1 MARNVVLF
9 CLDSA
14 RKDVFDE
21 AVSRLSARADVSF
34 EQCRAASSW
43 SAPSHASMFTGQLPS
58 QHGVHAHDRSFAKLD
73 RSETFLD
80 AMPDHE
86 ALGISANVFVSSS
99 YGFDAWFDK
108 FVEVSTGK
116 RFTGGI
122 DPNAFYVETD
132 ASGIRR
138 HAAFVR
144 AALGHDHPFQSL
156 ANGTLATLNVLTR
169 DAPIP
174 KLLDDGANTI
184 VRESK
189 RLTDAAEEPFFLF
202 TNIEDT
208 HMPHRPVRSYEGDSY
223 DAPADWSSDD
233 SEIWEVVDDIET
245 HQEYLRRFRE
255 LYVASTS
262 YVDRKLDA
270 LIDHI
275 QRESDHETTFIVTG
289 DHGENLGSEAD
300 EYLLGHKSSL
310 SEGVLHV
317 PFLLINPPEGYAE
330 RETRYFSQLDLATL
344 IPALARG
351 ETPDVFRERV
361 PAEIVGMSPGPDP
374 PEDYDYWDR
383 AIRCAYEDETKWIWD
398 SLGDRQRVDL
408 DHERPCWQAVAE
420 ADVEIPEW
428 ARTLFDEE
436 IEVYK
441 ERARESADAVD
452 VDAATEQR
460 LEDLGYM

>member
-43 SAPSHASMFTGQLPS
+43 SAPSHASMFTGRLPS
-58 QHGVHAHDRSFAKLD
+58 QHGVHVHDRSFAKID
-73 RSETFLD
+73 RSETVLGD
-80 AMPDHE
+80 LPDHE
-86 ALGISANVFVSSS
+86 ALGISANVFVSSA
-99 YGFDAWFDK
+99 YGFDDWFDE

-122 DPNAFYVETD
+122 DPNEFYVECEV
-132 ASGIRR
+132 SGVRR
-138 HAAFVR
+138 HAGFLR
-144 AALGHDHPFQSL
+144 AALAHDHPLQSL

-202 TNIEDT
+202 TNLEDT
-208 HMPHRPVRSYEGDSY
+208 HMPHRPVWAYERDY

-233 SEIWEVVDDIET
+233 SEIWDVVEDIDGHE
-245 HQEYLRRFRE
+245 EYLRRFRE
-255 LYVASTS
+255 LYAASTS

-270 LIDHI
+270 LVEHI
-275 QRESDHETTFIVTG
+275 QYESDHETTFIVTG

-300 EYLLGHKSSL
+300 EHLLGHKSSL

-317 PFLLINPPEGYAE
+317 PFLLINPPAGYE
-330 RETRYFSQLDLATL
+330 QRETDYFSHLDLATL

-351 ETPDVFRERV
+351 ETPDVFRDRI
-361 PAEIVGMSPGPDP
+361 PAEIVGMSPGPEP
-374 PEDYDYWDR
+374 PDRHEYWDR
-383 AIRCAYEDETKWIWD
+383 AIRCAYDGETRWVWD
-398 SLGDRQRVDL
+398 SLGNRERIEI
-408 DHERPCWQAVAE
+408 DHDRPCWQTVAE
-420 ADVEIPEW
+420 EDVSIPEW
-428 ARTLFDEE
+428 ATALFDGP
-436 IEVYK
+436 IDQYK
-441 ERARESADAVD
+441 AEAEKAADAVD

-460 LEDLGYM
+460 LEDLGYV